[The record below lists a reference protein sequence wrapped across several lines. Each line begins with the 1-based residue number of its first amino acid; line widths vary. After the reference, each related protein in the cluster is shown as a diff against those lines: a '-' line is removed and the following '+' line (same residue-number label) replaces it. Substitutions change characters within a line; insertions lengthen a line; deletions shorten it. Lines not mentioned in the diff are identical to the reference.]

1 MNVTLRQLRA
11 FVAVA
16 RAGSFTLAAE
26 SLFVTQSALSGSIR
40 ELEQSLGLRLID
52 RSTRRMQLSDVGR
65 DLLPLVDKILHDLDG
80 ALNEVVNLKA
90 LKRGTVRVA
99 APQLMACTLLPEVI
113 SAFAAQQPG
122 IRIGLVDSPV
132 ENVAARVLSGEVDL
146 GIGPERDPNPHVEAT
161 TLFELPF
168 MAVMPA
174 GHALARRT
182 SLRWRDLGGFPLITL
197 GGPFAERLAADLHA
211 AARDFSVESK
221 VSFMSTALSMVHAGM
236 GITVCIPYAESLVR
250 LYRLVMRPLVDPVV
264 TRRFFVLGRSDR
276 SLSPAAQAF
285 RGFLIGEI
293 QKRTGS
299 WAHSPRRRAPRAG
312 RPRDAHAPEH
322 GA

>member
-16 RAGSFTLAAE
+16 RSGSFTLAAE
-26 SLFVTQSALSGSIR
+26 NLFVTQSALSGLVR

-52 RSTRRMQLSDVGR
+52 RSTRRIHLSDVGR
-65 DLLPLVDKILHDLDG
+65 DLFPLVEKILNDLDG
-80 ALNEVVNLKA
+80 VLNEVVNLKS
-90 LKRGTVRVA
+90 LKTGTVRVA
-99 APQLMACTLLPEVI
+99 APQLMCCTLLPEVI
-113 SAFAAQQPG
+113 AAFAAQHPG
-122 IRIGLVDSPV
+122 IRIRLVDSPV

-174 GHALARRT
+174 GHELARRA
-182 SLRWRDLGGFPLITL
+182 SVKWSDLAGFPLISL

-211 AARDFSVESK
+211 AARDLTVEAK
-221 VSFMSTALSMVHAGM
+221 VSFMSTALSMVSAGM
-236 GITVCIPYAESLVR
+236 GITVCIPYAASLVR
-250 LYRLVMRPLVDPVV
+250 LYSLVMRPLIDPVV

-285 RGFLIGEI
+285 RAFLFREIERRKGFV
-293 QKRTGS
+293 
-299 WAHSPRRRAPRAG
+299 
-312 RPRDAHAPEH
+312 D
-322 GA
+322 

>member
-26 SLFVTQSALSGSIR
+26 SLFVTQSALSGLIR
-40 ELEQSLGLRLID
+40 EFEQSVGLRLID
-52 RSTRRMQLSDVGR
+52 RSTRRMHLSDVGR

-99 APQLMACTLLPEVI
+99 APQLMSCTLLPEVI
-113 SAFAAQQPG
+113 AAFAAQHPG
-122 IRIGLVDSPV
+122 IRVSLVDSPV

-161 TLFELPF
+161 MLFDLPF

-174 GHALARRT
+174 KHPLARRA
-182 SLRWRDLGGFPLITL
+182 SLRWRDLAGAPLISL
-197 GGPFAERLAADLHA
+197 DGPFAERLAADLHG
-211 AARDFSVESK
+211 AARDFSVEAK
-221 VSFMSTALSMVHAGM
+221 VSFMSTALAMVSAGL
-236 GITVCIPYAESLVR
+236 GITVCIPYAGSLVR
-250 LYRLVMRPLVDPVV
+250 LYRLEMRPLIDPVV

-285 RGFLIGEI
+285 RGFLFSEI
-293 QKRTGS
+293 EKRDGT
-299 WAHSPRRRAPRAG
+299 WADAPPRRRRAVGRRPRA
-312 RPRDAHAPEH
+312 R
-322 GA
+322 

>member
-16 RAGSFTLAAE
+16 RSGSFTLAAE
-26 SLFVTQSALSGSIR
+26 NLFVTQSALSGLVR

-52 RSTRRMQLSDVGR
+52 RSTRRIHLSDVGR
-65 DLLPLVDKILHDLDG
+65 DLFPLVEKILNDLDG
-80 ALNEVVNLKA
+80 VLNEVVNLKS
-90 LKRGTVRVA
+90 LKTGTVRVA
-99 APQLMACTLLPEVI
+99 APQLMCCTLLPEVI
-113 SAFAAQQPG
+113 AAFAAQHPG
-122 IRIGLVDSPV
+122 IRISLVDSPV

-174 GHALARRT
+174 GHELARRA
-182 SLRWRDLGGFPLITL
+182 SVKWSDLAGFPLISL

-211 AARDFSVESK
+211 AARDLTVEAK
-221 VSFMSTALSMVHAGM
+221 VSFMSTALSMVSAGM
-236 GITVCIPYAESLVR
+236 GITVCIPYAASLVR
-250 LYRLVMRPLVDPVV
+250 LYSLVMRPLIDPVV

-285 RGFLIGEI
+285 RGFLFEEI
-293 QKRTGS
+293 EKRKGFV
-299 WAHSPRRRAPRAG
+299 
-312 RPRDAHAPEH
+312 D
-322 GA
+322 

>member
-16 RAGSFTLAAE
+16 RSGSFTLAAE
-26 SLFVTQSALSGSIR
+26 NLFVTQSALSGLIR

-52 RSTRRMQLSDVGR
+52 RSTRRIRLSDVGR
-65 DLLPLVDKILHDLDG
+65 DLFPLVEKILNDLDG
-80 ALNEVVNLKA
+80 VLNEVVNLKS
-90 LKRGTVRVA
+90 LKTGTVRVA
-99 APQLMACTLLPEVI
+99 APQLMCCTLLPEI
-113 SAFAAQQPG
+113 IAGFTALHPG
-122 IRIGLVDSPV
+122 IRIRLVDSPV

-174 GHALARRT
+174 GHELARRA
-182 SLRWRDLGGFPLITL
+182 SVQWSDLAGFPLISL

-211 AARDFSVESK
+211 AARDLTVEAK
-221 VSFMSTALSMVHAGM
+221 VSFMSTALSMVSAGM
-236 GITVCIPYAESLVR
+236 GITVCIPYAASLVR
-250 LYRLVMRPLVDPVV
+250 LYSLVMRPLIDPVV

-285 RGFLIGEI
+285 RGFLFEEI
-293 QKRTGS
+293 EKRKGFV
-299 WAHSPRRRAPRAG
+299 
-312 RPRDAHAPEH
+312 D
-322 GA
+322 